1 MFGKFK
7 RLGAGQQSG
16 SEEAS
21 TPAASHPSEEGRGTD
36 DRLKQSVA
44 RGTAEGVAR
53 SLTQKVWESIFGD

>member
-1 MFGKFK
+1 MFRKFK
-7 RLGAGQQSG
+7 RLGAGQESG
-16 SEEAS
+16 SDGAS
-21 TPAASHPSEEGRGTD
+21 TPTASHPSEGNRGTE